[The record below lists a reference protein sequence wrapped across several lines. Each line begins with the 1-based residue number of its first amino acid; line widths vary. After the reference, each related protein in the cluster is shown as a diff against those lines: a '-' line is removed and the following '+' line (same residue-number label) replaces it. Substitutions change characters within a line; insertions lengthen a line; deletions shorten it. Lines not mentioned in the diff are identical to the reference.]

1 MWVKYLK
8 TILKLEN
15 VSKTYMM
22 GEVPVPALK
31 GINFEVNSED
41 FTVILGISGS
51 GKTTLLNIIALLD
64 RPTEG
69 TVFVDELNA
78 SGLNDKELANLRL
91 KKFGFIFQTFQ
102 LVPWLT
108 ALKNVEVPLTIAGV
122 TREEREER
130 AKDLLNLVGL
140 TERINHR
147 PLQMSGGEQQR
158 VSVARALVNNPE
170 VIVADEPTGNLDSKA
185 GMEIVS
191 LLHKLNDEK
200 KVTIV
205 IVTHDVNIASKA
217 KRTIHLKD
225 GLIVQEEVKA

>member
-1 MWVKYLK
+1 
-8 TILKLEN
+8 
-15 VSKTYMM
+15 MM

-41 FTVILGISGS
+41 FTVILGTSGS

-69 TVFVDELNA
+69 TVFVDELDA
-78 SGLNDKELANLRL
+78 SELDDKELANLRL
-91 KKFGFIFQTFQ
+91 KKFGFMFQTFQ

-108 ALKNVEVPLTIAGV
+108 ALKNVEVPLTIAEV

-140 TERINHR
+140 TERMNHR
-147 PLQMSGGEQQR
+147 PLQLSGGEQQR
-158 VSVARALVNNPE
+158 VAVARALVNNPE
-170 VIVADEPTGNLDSKA
+170 VIVADEPTGNLDSKT

-205 IVTHDVNIASKA
+205 IVTHDVTIASKA
-217 KRTIHLKD
+217 KRTVYLKD
-225 GLIVQEEVKA
+225 GMVVKEDVKG

>member
-1 MWVKYLK
+1 LK

-41 FTVILGISGS
+41 FTVVLGTSGS

-69 TVFVDELNA
+69 KVFVDELDA
-78 SGLNDKELANLRL
+78 SELDDKELANLRL

-130 AKDLLNLVGL
+130 AKEFLNLVGL
-140 TERINHR
+140 TERIKHR
-147 PLQMSGGEQQR
+147 PLQLSGGEQQR
-158 VSVARALVNNPE
+158 VAVARSLVNNPE
-170 VIVADEPTGNLDSKA
+170 FIVADEPTGNLDSKT
-185 GMEIVS
+185 GMEIIS
-191 LLHKLNDEK
+191 LLHKLNNEK

-205 IVTHDVNIASKA
+205 VVTHDANIASKA

-225 GLIVQEEVKA
+225 GLIVQEEVKV

>member
-1 MWVKYLK
+1 MK
-8 TILKLEN
+8 TVLKLEN

-41 FTVILGISGS
+41 FTVILGTSGS

-69 TVFVDELNA
+69 TVFVDELDA
-78 SGLNDKELANLRL
+78 SELDDKELANLRL
-91 KKFGFIFQTFQ
+91 KKFGFMFQTFQ

-108 ALKNVEVPLTIAGV
+108 ALKNVEVPLTIAEI

-140 TERINHR
+140 TERMNHR
-147 PLQMSGGEQQR
+147 PLQLSGGEQQR
-158 VSVARALVNNPE
+158 VAVARALVNNPE
-170 VIVADEPTGNLDSKA
+170 VIVADEPTGNLDSKT

-205 IVTHDVNIASKA
+205 IVTHDVTIASKA
-217 KRTIHLKD
+217 KRTVYLKD
-225 GLIVQEEVKA
+225 GMVVKEEVKA

>member
-1 MWVKYLK
+1 MKHLK
-8 TILKLEN
+8 TVLKLEN

-22 GEVPVPALK
+22 GEVPVSALK

-69 TVFVDELNA
+69 KVFVDELDA
-78 SGLNDKELANLRL
+78 SELDDRELANLRL
-91 KKFGFIFQTFQ
+91 KKFGFMFQTFQ

-158 VSVARALVNNPE
+158 VAVARALVNNPE
-170 VIVADEPTGNLDSKA
+170 VIVADEPTGNLDSKT

-205 IVTHDVNIASKA
+205 IVTHDVDIASKA
-217 KRTIHLKD
+217 KRTVHLKD
-225 GLIVQEEVKA
+225 GLIVKEEVKA

>member
-1 MWVKYLK
+1 LK
-8 TILKLEN
+8 TVLKLEN

-41 FTVILGISGS
+41 FTVILGTSGS

-69 TVFVDELNA
+69 TVFVDELDA
-78 SGLNDKELANLRL
+78 SELDDKELANLRL
-91 KKFGFIFQTFQ
+91 KKFGFMFQTFQ

-108 ALKNVEVPLTIAGV
+108 ALKNVEVPLTIAEV

-140 TERINHR
+140 TERMNHR
-147 PLQMSGGEQQR
+147 PLQLSGGEQQR
-158 VSVARALVNNPE
+158 VAVARALVNNPE
-170 VIVADEPTGNLDSKA
+170 VIVADEPTGNLDSKT

-205 IVTHDVNIASKA
+205 IVTHDVTIASKA
-217 KRTIHLKD
+217 KRTVYLKD
-225 GLIVQEEVKA
+225 GMVVKEEVEA

>member
-1 MWVKYLK
+1 LRP
-8 TILKLEN
+8 ILKLEN

-41 FTVILGISGS
+41 FTVILGTSGS
-51 GKTTLLNIIALLD
+51 GKTTLLNIVALLD

-69 TVFVDELNA
+69 TVFVDELDA
-78 SGLNDKELANLRL
+78 SELDDKELANLRL
-91 KKFGFIFQTFQ
+91 KKFGFMFQTFQ

-122 TREEREER
+122 AREEREER

-140 TERINHR
+140 AERINHR

-158 VSVARALVNNPE
+158 VAVARSLVNNPE
-170 VIVADEPTGNLDSKA
+170 VIVADEPTGNLDSKT
-185 GMEIVS
+185 GTEIIS

-205 IVTHDVNIASKA
+205 IVTHDAAIASKA
-217 KRTIHLKD
+217 KRTVYLKD
-225 GLIVQEEVKA
+225 GLVVKEEVKA

>member
-1 MWVKYLK
+1 MK
-8 TILKLEN
+8 TVLKLEN

-41 FTVILGISGS
+41 FTVILGTSGS

-69 TVFVDELNA
+69 TVFVDELDA
-78 SGLNDKELANLRL
+78 SELDDKELANLRL
-91 KKFGFIFQTFQ
+91 KKFGFMFQTFQ

-108 ALKNVEVPLTIAGV
+108 ALKNVEVPLTIAEI

-140 TERINHR
+140 TERMNHR
-147 PLQMSGGEQQR
+147 PLQLSGGEQQR
-158 VSVARALVNNPE
+158 VAVARALVNNPE
-170 VIVADEPTGNLDSKA
+170 VIVADEPTGNLDSKT

-205 IVTHDVNIASKA
+205 IVTHDVTIASKA
-217 KRTIHLKD
+217 KRTVYLKD
-225 GLIVQEEVKA
+225 GMVVKEDVKG

>member
-1 MWVKYLK
+1 MK

-41 FTVILGISGS
+41 FTAILGTSGS

-69 TVFVDELNA
+69 IVFVDELNA
-78 SGLNDKELANLRL
+78 SELDDKELANLRL
-91 KKFGFIFQTFQ
+91 RKFGFIFQTFQ

-130 AKDLLNLVGL
+130 AKELLSLVGL

-147 PLQMSGGEQQR
+147 PLQLSGGEQQR
-158 VSVARALVNNPE
+158 VAVARALVNDPE
-170 VIVADEPTGNLDSKA
+170 FILADEPTGNLDSKT
-185 GMEIVS
+185 GMEIIS
-191 LLHKLNDEK
+191 LLDKLNNEK

-205 IVTHDVNIASKA
+205 VVTHDVDIASKA
-217 KRTIHLKD
+217 KRTIYLKD
-225 GLIVQEEVKA
+225 GLIVQEEAKA

>member
-1 MWVKYLK
+1 MK
-8 TILKLEN
+8 TVLKLEN

-41 FTVILGISGS
+41 FTVILGTSGS

-69 TVFVDELNA
+69 TVFVDELDA
-78 SGLNDKELANLRL
+78 SELDDKELANLRL
-91 KKFGFIFQTFQ
+91 KKFGFMFQTFQ

-108 ALKNVEVPLTIAGV
+108 ALKNVEVPLTIAEV

-140 TERINHR
+140 TERMNHR
-147 PLQMSGGEQQR
+147 PLQLSGGEQQR
-158 VSVARALVNNPE
+158 VAVARALVNNPE
-170 VIVADEPTGNLDSKA
+170 VIVADEPTGNLDSKT

-205 IVTHDVNIASKA
+205 IVTHDVTIASKA
-217 KRTIHLKD
+217 KRTVYLKD
-225 GLIVQEEVKA
+225 GMVVKEEVEA

>member
-1 MWVKYLK
+1 
-8 TILKLEN
+8 
-15 VSKTYMM
+15 MM
-22 GEVPVPALK
+22 GEVPVPALR
-31 GINFEVNSED
+31 GINFEVSSED
-41 FTVILGISGS
+41 FTVVLGVSGS

-69 TVFVDELNA
+69 TVFVDGLDASELD
-78 SGLNDKELANLRL
+78 DKELANLRL
-91 KKFGFIFQTFQ
+91 KKFGFMFQTFQ

-158 VSVARALVNNPE
+158 VAVARALVNNPE
-170 VIVADEPTGNLDSKA
+170 IIVGDEPTGNLDSKT
-185 GMEIVS
+185 GMEIIS

-205 IVTHDVNIASKA
+205 IVTHDVTYASKA
-217 KRTIHLKD
+217 RRTVYLKD
-225 GLIVQEEVKA
+225 GLIVKEEVKA

>member
-41 FTVILGISGS
+41 FTVILGTSGS

-69 TVFVDELNA
+69 TVFVDELDA
-78 SGLNDKELANLRL
+78 SELDDKELANLRL
-91 KKFGFIFQTFQ
+91 KKFGFMFQTFQ

-122 TREEREER
+122 AREEREER

-140 TERINHR
+140 TDRMNHR

-158 VSVARALVNNPE
+158 VAVARSLVNNPE
-170 VIVADEPTGNLDSKA
+170 VIVADEPTGNLDSKT
-185 GMEIVS
+185 GTEIIS

-205 IVTHDVNIASKA
+205 IVTHDAAIASKA
-217 KRTIHLKD
+217 KRTVYLKD
-225 GLIVQEEVKA
+225 GLVVKEEVKA

>member
-1 MWVKYLK
+1 LK
-8 TILKLEN
+8 TVLKLEN

-41 FTVILGISGS
+41 FTVILGTSGS

-69 TVFVDELNA
+69 TVFVDELDA
-78 SGLNDKELANLRL
+78 SELDDKELANLRL
-91 KKFGFIFQTFQ
+91 KKFGFMFQTFQ

-108 ALKNVEVPLTIAGV
+108 ALKNVEVPLTIAEV

-140 TERINHR
+140 TERMNHR
-147 PLQMSGGEQQR
+147 PLQLSGGEQQR
-158 VSVARALVNNPE
+158 VAVARALVNNPE
-170 VIVADEPTGNLDSKA
+170 VIVADEPTGNLDSKT

-205 IVTHDVNIASKA
+205 IVTHDVTIASKA
-217 KRTIHLKD
+217 KRTVYLKD
-225 GLIVQEEVKA
+225 GMVVKEEVKA

>member
-1 MWVKYLK
+1 LK
-8 TILKLEN
+8 TVLKLEN

-41 FTVILGISGS
+41 FTVILGTSGS

-69 TVFVDELNA
+69 TVFVDELDA
-78 SGLNDKELANLRL
+78 SELDDKELANLRL
-91 KKFGFIFQTFQ
+91 KKFGFMFQTFQ

-108 ALKNVEVPLTIAGV
+108 ALKNVEVPLTIAEI

-140 TERINHR
+140 TERMNHR
-147 PLQMSGGEQQR
+147 PLQLSGGEQQR
-158 VSVARALVNNPE
+158 VAVARALVNNPE
-170 VIVADEPTGNLDSKA
+170 VIVADEPTGNLDSKT

-205 IVTHDVNIASKA
+205 IVTHDVTIASKA
-217 KRTIHLKD
+217 KRTVYLKD
-225 GLIVQEEVKA
+225 GMVVKEEVEA

>member
-1 MWVKYLK
+1 
-8 TILKLEN
+8 
-15 VSKTYMM
+15 MM

-41 FTVILGISGS
+41 FTVILGTSGS

-69 TVFVDELNA
+69 TVFVDELDA
-78 SGLNDKELANLRL
+78 SELDDKELANLRL
-91 KKFGFIFQTFQ
+91 KKFGFMFQTFQ

-108 ALKNVEVPLTIAGV
+108 ALKNVEVPLTIAEI

-140 TERINHR
+140 TERMNHR
-147 PLQMSGGEQQR
+147 PLQLSGGEQQR
-158 VSVARALVNNPE
+158 VAVARALVNNPE
-170 VIVADEPTGNLDSKA
+170 VIVADEPTGNLDSKT

-205 IVTHDVNIASKA
+205 IVTHDVTIASKA
-217 KRTIHLKD
+217 KRTVYLKD
-225 GLIVQEEVKA
+225 GMVVKEEVKG

>member
-1 MWVKYLK
+1 
-8 TILKLEN
+8 
-15 VSKTYMM
+15 MM

-41 FTVILGISGS
+41 FTVILGTSGS

-69 TVFVDELNA
+69 TVFVDELDA
-78 SGLNDKELANLRL
+78 SELDDKELANLRL
-91 KKFGFIFQTFQ
+91 KKFGFMFQTFQ

-108 ALKNVEVPLTIAGV
+108 ALKNVEVPLTIAEI

-140 TERINHR
+140 TERMNHR
-147 PLQMSGGEQQR
+147 PLQLSGGEQQR
-158 VSVARALVNNPE
+158 VAVARALVNNPE
-170 VIVADEPTGNLDSKA
+170 VIVADEPTGNLDSKT

-205 IVTHDVNIASKA
+205 IVTHDVTIASKA
-217 KRTIHLKD
+217 KRTVYLKD
-225 GLIVQEEVKA
+225 GMVVKEEVEA

>member
-1 MWVKYLK
+1 LK
-8 TILKLEN
+8 TVLKLEN

-22 GEVPVPALK
+22 GEVPVSALK

-69 TVFVDELNA
+69 KVFVDELDA
-78 SGLNDKELANLRL
+78 SELDDRELANLRL
-91 KKFGFIFQTFQ
+91 KKFGFMFQTFQ

-158 VSVARALVNNPE
+158 VAVARALVNNPE
-170 VIVADEPTGNLDSKA
+170 VIVADEPTGNLDSKT

-205 IVTHDVNIASKA
+205 IVTHDVDIASKA
-217 KRTIHLKD
+217 KRTVHLKD
-225 GLIVQEEVKA
+225 GLIVKEEVKA

>member
-1 MWVKYLK
+1 
-8 TILKLEN
+8 
-15 VSKTYMM
+15 MM

-41 FTVILGISGS
+41 FTVILGTSGS

-69 TVFVDELNA
+69 TVFVDELDA
-78 SGLNDKELANLRL
+78 SELDDKELANLRL
-91 KKFGFIFQTFQ
+91 KKFGFMFQTFQ

-108 ALKNVEVPLTIAGV
+108 ALKNVEVPLTIAEI

-140 TERINHR
+140 TERMNHR
-147 PLQMSGGEQQR
+147 PLQLSGGEQQR
-158 VSVARALVNNPE
+158 VAVARALVNNPE
-170 VIVADEPTGNLDSKA
+170 VIVADEPTGNLDSKT

-205 IVTHDVNIASKA
+205 IVTHDVTIASKA
-217 KRTIHLKD
+217 KRTVYLKD
-225 GLIVQEEVKA
+225 GMVVKEDVKG

>member
-1 MWVKYLK
+1 MK

-41 FTVILGISGS
+41 FTVVLGTSGS

-69 TVFVDELNA
+69 KVFVDELDA
-78 SGLNDKELANLRL
+78 SELDDKELANLRL

-130 AKDLLNLVGL
+130 AKEFLNLVGL
-140 TERINHR
+140 TERIKHR
-147 PLQMSGGEQQR
+147 PLQLSGGEQQR
-158 VSVARALVNNPE
+158 VAVARSLVNNPE
-170 VIVADEPTGNLDSKA
+170 FIVADEPTGNLDSKT
-185 GMEIVS
+185 GMEIIS
-191 LLHKLNDEK
+191 LLHKLNNEK

-205 IVTHDVNIASKA
+205 VVTHDANIASKA

-225 GLIVQEEVKA
+225 GLIVQEEVKV

>member
-1 MWVKYLK
+1 MK
-8 TILKLEN
+8 TVLKLEN

-41 FTVILGISGS
+41 FTVILGTSGS

-69 TVFVDELNA
+69 TVFVDELDA
-78 SGLNDKELANLRL
+78 SELDDKELANLRL
-91 KKFGFIFQTFQ
+91 KKFGFMFQTFQ

-108 ALKNVEVPLTIAGV
+108 ALKNVEVPLTIAEV

-140 TERINHR
+140 TERMNHR
-147 PLQMSGGEQQR
+147 PLQLSGGEQQR
-158 VSVARALVNNPE
+158 VAVARALVNNPE
-170 VIVADEPTGNLDSKA
+170 VIVADEPTGNLDSKT

-205 IVTHDVNIASKA
+205 IVTHDVTIASKA
-217 KRTIHLKD
+217 KRTVYLKD
-225 GLIVQEEVKA
+225 GMVVKEDVKG

>member
-1 MWVKYLK
+1 LK
-8 TILKLEN
+8 TVLKLEN

-41 FTVILGISGS
+41 FTVILGTSGS

-69 TVFVDELNA
+69 TVFVDELDA
-78 SGLNDKELANLRL
+78 SELDDKELANLRL
-91 KKFGFIFQTFQ
+91 KKFGFMFQTFQ

-108 ALKNVEVPLTIAGV
+108 ALKNVEVPLTIAEI

-140 TERINHR
+140 TERMNHR
-147 PLQMSGGEQQR
+147 PLQLSGGEQQR
-158 VSVARALVNNPE
+158 VAVARALVNNPE
-170 VIVADEPTGNLDSKA
+170 VIVADEPTGNLDSKT

-205 IVTHDVNIASKA
+205 IVTHDVTIASKA
-217 KRTIHLKD
+217 KRTVYLKD
-225 GLIVQEEVKA
+225 GMVVKEEVKS

>member
-1 MWVKYLK
+1 MK

-41 FTVILGISGS
+41 FTVILGTSGS

-69 TVFVDELNA
+69 AVFVDELNA
-78 SGLNDKELANLRL
+78 SELDDKELANLRL
-91 KKFGFIFQTFQ
+91 KKFGFMFQTFQ
-102 LVPWLT
+102 LIPWLT
-108 ALKNVEVPLTIAGV
+108 ALENVEVPLTIAGV

-140 TERINHR
+140 TERMNHR
-147 PLQMSGGEQQR
+147 PLQLSGGEQQR
-158 VSVARALVNNPE
+158 VAVARALVNNPE
-170 VIVADEPTGNLDSKA
+170 FIVADEPTGNLDSKT
-185 GMEIVS
+185 GMEIIA
-191 LLHKLNDEK
+191 LLHKLNNEE

-205 IVTHDVNIASKA
+205 VVTHDVTIASKA
-217 KRTIHLKD
+217 KRTVYLKD
-225 GLIVQEEVKA
+225 GVIVKEEVKA

>member
-1 MWVKYLK
+1 LK
-8 TILKLEN
+8 TVLKLEN

-41 FTVILGISGS
+41 FTVILGTSGS

-69 TVFVDELNA
+69 TVFVDELDA
-78 SGLNDKELANLRL
+78 SELDDKELANLRL
-91 KKFGFIFQTFQ
+91 KKFGFMFQTFQ

-108 ALKNVEVPLTIAGV
+108 ALKNVEVPLTIAEI

-140 TERINHR
+140 TERMNHR
-147 PLQMSGGEQQR
+147 PLQLSGGEQQR
-158 VSVARALVNNPE
+158 VAVARALVNNPE
-170 VIVADEPTGNLDSKA
+170 VIVADEPTGNLDSKT

-205 IVTHDVNIASKA
+205 IVTHDVTIASKA
-217 KRTIHLKD
+217 KRTVYLKD
-225 GLIVQEEVKA
+225 GMVVKEEVKG

>member
-41 FTVILGISGS
+41 FTVILGTSGS

-69 TVFVDELNA
+69 TVFVDELDA
-78 SGLNDKELANLRL
+78 SELDDKELANLRL
-91 KKFGFIFQTFQ
+91 KKFGFMFQTFQ

-122 TREEREER
+122 AREEREER

-140 TERINHR
+140 TDRMNHR

-158 VSVARALVNNPE
+158 VAVARSLVNNPE
-170 VIVADEPTGNLDSKA
+170 VIVADEPTGNLDSKT
-185 GMEIVS
+185 GTEIIS

-205 IVTHDVNIASKA
+205 IVTHDAAIASKA
-217 KRTIHLKD
+217 KRTVYLKD
-225 GLIVQEEVKA
+225 GLVVKEEVRA

>member
-1 MWVKYLK
+1 LK
-8 TILKLEN
+8 TVLKLEN

-22 GEVPVPALK
+22 GEVPVPALR
-31 GINFEVNSED
+31 GINFEVSSED
-41 FTVILGISGS
+41 FTVVLGVSGS

-69 TVFVDELNA
+69 TVFVDGLDASELD
-78 SGLNDKELANLRL
+78 DKELANLRL
-91 KKFGFIFQTFQ
+91 KKFGFMFQTFQ

-158 VSVARALVNNPE
+158 VAVARALVNNPE
-170 VIVADEPTGNLDSKA
+170 IIVGDEPTGNLDSKT
-185 GMEIVS
+185 GMEIIS

-205 IVTHDVNIASKA
+205 IVTHDVTYASKA
-217 KRTIHLKD
+217 RRTVYLKD
-225 GLIVQEEVKA
+225 GLIVKEEVKA